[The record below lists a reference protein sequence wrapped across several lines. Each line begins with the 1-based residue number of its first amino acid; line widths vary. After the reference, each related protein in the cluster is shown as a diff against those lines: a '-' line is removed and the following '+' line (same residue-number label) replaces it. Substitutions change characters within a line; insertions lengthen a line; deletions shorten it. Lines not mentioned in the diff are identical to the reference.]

1 MRKSVCFLLLFLFLL
16 AFHQAIGKEE
26 KKESKSSSEKLKGEK
41 GGKPDE
47 KGDKKTSEKGDV
59 KGEKHLNKTKGDSEK
74 GKEKKVEKLPL
85 KIVDN
90 PVTPRGT
97 GYNSW
102 SQAKQITLSVKPGNL
117 TGPPPFKSL
126 AGKCF
131 SLTVNNY
138 KYEMCPFDNVTQ
150 KEQTSRWNAYSGAL
164 GVWKEWVIE
173 VNSFVGWLMPNGDSC
188 GSKTRQTKVLLVC
201 GKENSV
207 VNVSEPKTCE
217 YVMEFRTPL
226 ACSRR
231 NMAVY
236 PWLSVELQEQWDNVE
251 RERFNRDITEQ
262 GYKRY
267 LTTIWKSAGL
277 VGQTVKRA
285 TEKPSEEK
293 KNDAG
298 KSDELAE
305 CRKANNRLQQ
315 EIEQLKQQLAV
326 FIPAINVSYSNQSL
340 SNSTGSNATQSVNQT
355 GNDPLGKQGSN
366 ATQSVN
372 QTGNDPLGKQG
383 SNATQSVNQTGNDPL
398 GKQGSN
404 ATQSVNQTGNG
415 PLGKQE
421 SNATQSVNQTGNG
434 PLGKQGNGTNLN
446 KAKFKTETRT
456 GVKSDGKPVIK
467 SGGQS
472 PHLVVKQKGVQSAV
486 KSDKGEAPVAKNGKK
501 ETRQDLRK
509 KEISQGLGKEEMRQ
523 GLVKTD
529 GDRSLRPS
537 NKQRGQRKL

>member
-355 GNDPLGKQGSN
+355 GN
-366 ATQSVN
+366 
-372 QTGNDPLGKQG
+372 
-383 SNATQSVNQTGNDPL
+383 
-398 GKQGSN
+398 
-404 ATQSVNQTGNG
+404 G